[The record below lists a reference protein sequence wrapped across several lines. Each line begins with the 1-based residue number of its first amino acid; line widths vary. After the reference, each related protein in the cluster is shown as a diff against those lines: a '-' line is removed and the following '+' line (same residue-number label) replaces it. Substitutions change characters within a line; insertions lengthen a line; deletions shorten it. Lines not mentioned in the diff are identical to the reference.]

1 MFINIIKMFISI
13 FNSSFI
19 VRDDIC
25 GFENFGN
32 LFWMIVRNI
41 IIVKRIVIEKL
52 IFLFDF
58 KGKKKINVWRR
69 LIKKIGSIMLYI

>member
-13 FNSSFI
+13 FNNSFI

-25 GFENFGN
+25 GLIGN
-32 LFWMIVRNI
+32 LFWKIVRNI